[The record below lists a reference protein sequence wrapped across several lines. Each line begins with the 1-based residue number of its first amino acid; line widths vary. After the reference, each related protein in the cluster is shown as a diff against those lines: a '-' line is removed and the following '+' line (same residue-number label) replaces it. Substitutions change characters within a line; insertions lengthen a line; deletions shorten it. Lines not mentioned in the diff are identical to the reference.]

1 MYKEISHF
9 ISGSILSKKK
19 VQPAICPY
27 FRLHRIWLV
36 RIVAFI
42 RAQINRPQCTAIKFA
57 LWLPKIKNWS
67 IQ

>member
-9 ISGSILSKKK
+9 VSGSILSKKK

-42 RAQINRPQCTAIKFA
+42 RAQIKTDLNAQ
-57 LWLPKIKNWS
+57 
-67 IQ
+67 Q